1 MFRRRNKVDP
11 PHDNSSA
18 PAEVYLGLRGQILNL
33 DPASVGIAPTGRSSW
48 GCVMEMGYPNA
59 TATLVCLSDGTT
71 SLYTSSGF
79 GIIGGGMH
87 EEVVRATTKLLE
99 VLDDHL
105 AETSPSTEQALPA
118 QGRTIIRALTN
129 DGQRLF
135 EASEDDLG
143 EGRSAMS
150 PGSMPP
156 TQSSPSCGLWTRRG
170 TERTNLPEK
179 ARSADLPT
187 GLRQFRD
194 DELTTAR
201 RRRPGP
207 IPRAPRGGLHGR
219 PRAVPR
225 HQTARSTVA
234 RAHGPGAA
242 RRAVPASTSAWLW

>member
-1 MFRRRNKVDP
+1 
-11 PHDNSSA
+11 
-18 PAEVYLGLRGQILNL
+18 
-33 DPASVGIAPTGRSSW
+33 
-48 GCVMEMGYPNA
+48 MEMGYPNA

-150 PGSMPP
+150 PVFHAAHAVI
-156 TQSSPSCGLWTRRG
+156 TQLR
-170 TERTNLPEK
+170 LVDQ
-179 ARSADLPT
+179 AR
-187 GLRQFRD
+187 
-194 DELTTAR
+194 
-201 RRRPGP
+201 
-207 IPRAPRGGLHGR
+207 H
-219 PRAVPR
+219 
-225 HQTARSTVA
+225 
-234 RAHGPGAA
+234 
-242 RRAVPASTSAWLW
+242 